1 MQILYVDESGSPR
14 EEGHFVV
21 AGLAVPENE
30 IYRLSRRLDNLQSTH
45 FPGVEE
51 PIEFHVRIL
60 REQDP
65 GKMKAPFKDLAVD
78 KKNEIIRSVYRIIGE
93 SNSTIFGMAVEKPRL
108 QSIEPYETGLV
119 DIVRR
124 FDIMLAR
131 IKESDTHERGIVA
144 VASGPADSL
153 LSRIKVILQEGHE
166 FGRLRQLADVPFFV
180 PAKSTRLLQ
189 LADFVAN
196 AIYGY
201 YQDNRMENFGTI
213 SSRIDMDNADGR
225 LHGLKHYKL
234 GWKEC
239 SCIACKSRPR

>member
-1 MQILYVDESGSPR
+1 MHILYVDESGSPR

-45 FPGVEE
+45 FPDVEE
-51 PIEFHVRIL
+51 SVEFHVRIL

-65 GKMKAPFKDLAVD
+65 GKMEAPFKDLAVD

-108 QSIEPYETGLV
+108 QSIEPYEKGLV
-119 DIVRR
+119 DIVGR

-131 IKESDTHERGIVA
+131 IKESDTPERGIVA
-144 VASGPADSL
+144 VASSCHADSL
-153 LSRIKVILQEGHE
+153 RSRIKVVLQEGHQ
-166 FGRLRQLADVPFFV
+166 FGKLRQLADVPFFV

-201 YQDNRMENFGTI
+201 YQDNRRENFDII
-213 SSRIDMDNADGR
+213 SPRIDYADGH
-225 LHGLKHYKL
+225 LHGLYHYKL
-234 GWKEC
+234 DWKEC
-239 SCIACKSRPR
+239 SCIACKSRLR